1 MSRETPVEGTS
12 RSESP
17 SENAKDRPSRYELP
31 QDIRPMSNARL
42 GILVL
47 LGAEMML
54 FSGLIG
60 AFLVF
65 RMGNIT
71 WPPPSHIDIQLPR
84 AVTGINTA
92 FLLLS
97 GWTMFQALRAIQKDQ
112 VKQLRNWLLLTGA
125 LGVLFLGIQGS
136 EWAQL
141 IRSGMTLQSGV
152 YGGIFYVLI
161 GCHAVH
167 VIGAVMWLVIVLVMA
182 MAGRFSAS
190 RHVGVEICTIYW
202 IFVVAL
208 WPMLYA
214 LVYLA

>member
-1 MSRETPVEGTS
+1 
-12 RSESP
+12 
-17 SENAKDRPSRYELP
+17 
-31 QDIRPMSNARL
+31 MSNARL

-65 RMGNIT
+65 RMGNVT

-84 AVTGINTA
+84 AVTGINTTL
-92 FLLLS
+92 LLLS
-97 GWTMFQALRAIQKDQ
+97 GYTMFQALRAIQKAR
-112 VKQLRNWLLLTGA
+112 VAQLRNWLLVTGA
-125 LGVLFLGIQGS
+125 LGLLFLGIQGS

-152 YGGIFYVLI
+152 YGGIFYVLL

-167 VIGAVMWLVIVLVMA
+167 VAGAVIWLLIVLGMA
-182 MAGRFSAS
+182 VSGRFSAA
-190 RHVGVEICTIYW
+190 RHIGVETCTIYW

-208 WPMLYA
+208 WPILYV

>member
-1 MSRETPVEGTS
+1 MLRETPVEGTS
-12 RSESP
+12 CPESP

-141 IRSGMTLQSGV
+141 IRRRHDASVGCLRRHLLCPNRMPRGACNRRSHVASHCASDGD
-152 YGGIFYVLI
+152 GGEVFRV
-161 GCHAVH
+161 
-167 VIGAVMWLVIVLVMA
+167 
-182 MAGRFSAS
+182 AS
-190 RHVGVEICTIYW
+190 RRR
-202 IFVVAL
+202 
-208 WPMLYA
+208 
-214 LVYLA
+214 

>member
-1 MSRETPVEGTS
+1 MLRETPVEGTS
-12 RSESP
+12 RPESP
-17 SENAKDRPSRYELP
+17 SENARDRPPRYELP

-65 RMGNIT
+65 RMGNVT

-214 LVYLA
+214 LVYLT